1 MNEYEPGED
10 EQAEIERYLDTSDD
24 CAHLRFNDID
34 IDWTPERIRARVEE
48 ILLEI
53 GQRIDVEVEFETVD
67 GVERIKVIRC
77 YEYERLVRE
86 VECFSQVD
94 KLFYSY
100 RLERAAALMS
110 EDHSVD

>member
-1 MNEYEPGED
+1 MSYCDYHED
-10 EQAEIERYLDTSDD
+10 VYDFLNNHENAD
-24 CAHLRFNDID
+24 CIRFNSID
-34 IDWTPERIRARVEE
+34 INWTPERIRGRVEE

-53 GQRIDVEVEFETVD
+53 GQRIDVEVEFEAVD
-67 GVERIKVIRC
+67 GVEQIKIIRC
-77 YEYERLVRE
+77 YEYERLTRE

-100 RLERAAALMS
+100 RLERAAALLS